1 MTNLILQLGAKWW
14 RSVGCSEHTASWKNT
29 GSVCVCVCRVTS
41 PTSLS
46 AHQRKWDCCQQ
57 TWHTW
62 LYLVLWRGIHSQSSS
77 LPLVVLSWDCSAN
90 KSTSLDLLSYLFIEI
105 ASYMIPWSWE
115 KMGILYSTDNGS
127 QRKLSRYICK
137 IFQSG
142 NLVSYYLFFIK
153 MQVHASH
160 SIYSL
165 EWSQLG
171 KARFKPMKYIFK
183 LLYFKI
189 T

>member
-1 MTNLILQLGAKWW
+1 ME
-14 RSVGCSEHTASWKNT
+14 VGGMLRAYSIMKQYGE
-29 GSVCVCVCRVTS
+29 CVWRVTS
-41 PTSLS
+41 PSSLS
-46 AHQRKWDCCQQ
+46 VHQRKCRQQ
-57 TWHTW
+57 TWHAW
-62 LYLVLWRGIHSQSSS
+62 LYLVLWSGIHIQSSS

-105 ASYMIPWSWE
+105 ASYMIPWSRE

-153 MQVHASH
+153 MRVHASH
-160 SIYSL
+160 PNYSW
-165 EWSQLG
+165 ERSQFG

-189 T
+189 I